1 MEVLNLKNTGAKIS
15 IIGSGFVGSTT
26 AFALMTG
33 GLASKIVIVDINKNK
48 AEGEAMDLSHGASF
62 VKPLEV
68 TAGDYIDTKDSDIII
83 ITAGASQKP
92 GETRLDLIGR
102 NLSIFKSIIPEIVKY
117 SPNSILLVVSNPVDI
132 LTYITYKLSG
142 FPKERVIGS
151 GTVLDTSRFKSM
163 LSQNFNIDPRNIHTY
178 IMGEH
183 GDSEIATWS
192 LTNIAGMSLDEFCNN
207 FCTECGETK
216 KKEIHES
223 VKNAAYEVI
232 KKKGATY
239 YAVALAIKRIVEVIL
254 RDENSIL
261 TISALLSGE
270 YGIDDMYLG
279 IPSVVGSSGIKK
291 ILEVPLNSTE
301 LKNLKESAHN
311 LKELQKSAHI

>member
-1 MEVLNLKNTGAKIS
+1 MNNSGAKIS

-26 AFALMTG
+26 AFTLMLG
-33 GLASKIVIVDINKNK
+33 GLASNIVIVDINKDK

-62 VKPLEV
+62 VKPVEI
-68 TAGDYIDTKDSDIII
+68 TAGDYEDTKDSDIII
-83 ITAGASQKP
+83 ITAGAAQRP

-102 NLSIFKSIIPEIVKY
+102 NLSIFKSIIPEITKY

-151 GTVLDTSRFKSM
+151 GTVLDTSRLKYM
-163 LSQNFNIDPRNIHTY
+163 LGEKFNIDTRNIHTY
-178 IMGEH
+178 IIGEH

-192 LTNIAGMSLDEFCNN
+192 STNIAGMNIDEFCRTSHNG
-207 FCTECGETK
+207 CGENDK
-216 KKEIHES
+216 NEIQES

-239 YAVALAIKRIVEVIL
+239 YAVALAIRKIVEAIL
-254 RDENSIL
+254 RGENSIL
-261 TISALLSGE
+261 TVSSLLSGE
-270 YGIDDMYLG
+270 YGIEDVYLG
-279 IPSVVGSSGIKK
+279 IPSIVGSTGVKK
-291 ILEVPLNSTE
+291 VLEVPFNEEELKKLRDSAVS
-301 LKNLKESAHN
+301 LKNLQISAN
-311 LKELQKSAHI
+311 I

>member
-1 MEVLNLKNTGAKIS
+1 MKNSATKIS

-48 AEGEAMDLSHGASF
+48 AEGEAMDLAHGASF
-62 VKPLEV
+62 VKPVEI

-83 ITAGASQKP
+83 ITAGAAQKP

-117 SPNSILLVVSNPVDI
+117 SPDSILLVVSNPVDI

-151 GTVLDTSRFKSM
+151 GTVLDTSRLKHA
-163 LSQNFNIDPRNIHTY
+163 LGQNYNIDPRNIHTY

-192 LTNIAGMSLDEFCNN
+192 LTNIAGMSFDEFCTNLGAK
-207 FCTECGETK
+207 CGECK
-216 KKEIHES
+216 RQEIYES

-232 KKKGATY
+232 SKKGATY
-239 YAVALAIKRIVEVIL
+239 YAVALAIKRIVEAIL

-261 TISALLSGE
+261 TVSAMLSGE
-270 YGIDDMYLG
+270 YGVDDVYLG
-279 IPSVVGSSGIKK
+279 VPSIVGSSGVKK
-291 ILEVPLNSTE
+291 ILEVPLNSE
-301 LKNLKESAHN
+301 EFNSLKASADS
-311 LKELQKSAHI
+311 LKELQKNAHI

>member
-1 MEVLNLKNTGAKIS
+1 MKNTGVKIS
-15 IIGSGFVGSTT
+15 IIGSGFVGSTA

-33 GLASKIVIVDINKNK
+33 GLASKIVMVDINKDK
-48 AEGEAMDLSHGASF
+48 AYGEAMDLSHGASF
-62 VKPLEV
+62 VKPVEV

-83 ITAGASQKP
+83 ITAGAAQRE
-92 GETRLDLIGR
+92 GESRLDLIGR

-151 GTVLDTSRFKSM
+151 GTVLDTSRLKYI
-163 LSQNFNIDPRNIHTY
+163 LGQNFNVDPRNIHAY

-192 LTNIAGMSLDEFCNN
+192 LTNIAGMSLDEFCTNL
-207 FCTECGETK
+207 CTECGENK
-216 KKEIHES
+216 KKEIYES

-232 KKKGATY
+232 RKKGATY

-261 TISALLSGE
+261 TVSALLSGE
-270 YGIDDMYLG
+270 YGIDDVYLG
-279 IPSVVGSSGIKK
+279 TPSIVGSSGIKK
-291 ILEVPLNSTE
+291 ILEVPLNSAE
-301 LKNLKESAHN
+301 LKSLKDSADT
-311 LKELQKSAHI
+311 LGELLRNSHI

>member
-1 MEVLNLKNTGAKIS
+1 MKNTGAKIS

-62 VKPLEV
+62 VKPVEV
-68 TAGDYIDTKDSDIII
+68 TAGEYIDTMDSDIII
-83 ITAGASQKP
+83 ITAGAAQKT

-151 GTVLDTSRFKSM
+151 GTVLDTSRLKYV
-163 LSQNFNIDPRNIHTY
+163 LGQNFHIDIRNIHTY

-192 LTNIAGMSLDEFCNN
+192 LTNIAGMSLDEFCANLS
-207 FCTECGETK
+207 TECEK
-216 KKEIHES
+216 DEKKEIHES

-261 TISALLSGE
+261 TVSALLSGE
-270 YGIDDMYLG
+270 YGIDDIYLG
-279 IPSVVGSSGIKK
+279 IPSIVGSSGIKK
-291 ILEVPLNSTE
+291 ILEVPLNSEE
-301 LKNLKESAHN
+301 LKNLKDSADT
-311 LKELQKSAHI
+311 LKELQKSARI